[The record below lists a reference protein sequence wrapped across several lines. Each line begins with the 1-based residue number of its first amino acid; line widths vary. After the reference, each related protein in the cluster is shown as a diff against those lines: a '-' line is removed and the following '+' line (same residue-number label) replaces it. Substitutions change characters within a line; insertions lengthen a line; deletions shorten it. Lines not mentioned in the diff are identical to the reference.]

1 MTPMDGTNAGDSLQ
15 TTNRIRRDPAEV
27 ENQAGNDDSRVYR
40 LPRWMP
46 GLLLVL
52 MVVFSV
58 PPLVNLFQ
66 GKPNKDYG
74 LWHQVGAALRQG
86 LEIYP
91 DPASGKLFPFMYP
104 PSAAAMLGYLSVTG
118 PYVTTIILT
127 LIHSVAWLGAIVFSV
142 RLATGGRAS
151 GRNPLLYL
159 LPSLCIVA
167 LIHNTYLLGQPNLT
181 LLTLLLGA
189 FLCLQKG
196 RDVSAGFLVATSAAI
211 KAFPIAALGYLIYRR
226 RWKASAATVVAL
238 GFWLLVAPLPFRTPA
253 EAVRDVKV
261 WTEGMLFTYNKEGIA
276 QRPFRSYSYKNQSIM
291 GLAHRLLRDVPAD
304 GEAVLSKRTAPLIQ
318 QANQRKATGLRPDG
332 SIDLPAIL
340 TAPAQTTNPELEK
353 AFIGVEDDLKK
364 AWRVN
369 VAALDFRAVTLVTL
383 GAMAALSLFT
393 LYVLPPNRQRTR
405 RTDALEFSLV
415 TLLITMFSPLSFN
428 YAFVWLIYPL
438 TVALNEALSHPA
450 PAGPPRRRQLALLSA
465 IFLIPALAIPFPLH
479 AQALGNL
486 FVPAL
491 LLVISLGWTLRRV
504 SREVVDG
511 EVPRA
516 ATRATSARAAV

>member
-1 MTPMDGTNAGDSLQ
+1 MTPTDGTNAGESL
-15 TTNRIRRDPAEV
+15 NNASRIRRDPAEG
-27 ENQAGNDDSRVYR
+27 ESESPREYR

-46 GLLLVL
+46 WLLAIL

-58 PPLVNLFQ
+58 PPLVNLAQ

-74 LWHQVGAALRQG
+74 LWHQVGEALRQG

-91 DPASGKLFPFMYP
+91 DPDSGRLFPFMYP
-104 PSAAAMLGYLSVTG
+104 PSAAAMLGYLSLTG

-127 LIHSVAWLGAIVFSV
+127 LIHSAAWLGAIVFSV

-151 GRNPLLYL
+151 GRNPILYL
-159 LPSLCIVA
+159 VPSLCVVA

-196 RDVSAGFLVATSAAI
+196 RDLSAGFLVATGAAI
-211 KAFPIAALGYLIYRR
+211 KAFPILALGYFLYRR
-226 RWKASAATVVAL
+226 RWKASAATLAAL

-261 WTEGMLFTYNKEGIA
+261 WSGGMLFTYNKQGIA

-304 GEAVLSKRTAPLIQ
+304 GEAVLSKRTAPLVLADQ
-318 QANQRKATGLRPDG
+318 SKTTGLRADG

-340 TAPAQTTNPELEK
+340 TAPPRVNPALET
-353 AFIGVEDDLKK
+353 AFIGIEDDLKK

-369 VAALDFRAVTLVTL
+369 VAALDFKAVTLVTL

-393 LYVLPPNRQRTR
+393 LYVLPPNRPRTR
-405 RTDALEFSLV
+405 RTDALEFALV

-438 TVALNEALSHPA
+438 TVALHEAIAHPA
-450 PAGPPRRRQLALLSA
+450 PHRRLQLGVLGA
-465 IFLIPALAIPFPLH
+465 ILLIPALAIPFPLY

-486 FVPAL
+486 FIPAL
-491 LLVISLGWTLRRV
+491 LLVLSLGWTLRRV
-504 SREVVDG
+504 SREAAAEAPSAG
-511 EVPRA
+511 SRPHATTAA
-516 ATRATSARAAV
+516 ATAV

>member
-1 MTPMDGTNAGDSLQ
+1 MTPIDGTNAGDSLHNS
-15 TTNRIRRDPAEV
+15 NRIRRDLVDAPRE
-27 ENQAGNDDSRVYR
+27 YR

-46 GLLLVL
+46 WLLAIL

-58 PPLVNLFQ
+58 PPLVNLAL

-74 LWHQVGAALRQG
+74 LWHQVGEALRQG

-91 DPASGKLFPFMYP
+91 DPDSGRLFPFMYP
-104 PSAAAMLGYLSVTG
+104 PSAAAMLGYLSLTG
-118 PYVTTIILT
+118 PHATTIILT
-127 LIHSVAWLGAIVFSV
+127 LIHSAAWLGAIVFSV
-142 RLATGGRAS
+142 RLATGGKAS

-159 LPSLCIVA
+159 VPSLCVVA
-167 LIHNTYLLGQPNLT
+167 LIHNTYMLGQPNLS

-189 FLCLQKG
+189 FLCLQKK
-196 RDVSAGFLVATSAAI
+196 RDVWAGVLVATGAAI
-211 KAFPIAALGYLIYRR
+211 KAFPILALGYFIYRR

-238 GFWLLVAPLPFRTPA
+238 GAWLLIAPLPFRTPA

-261 WTEGMLFTYNKEGIA
+261 WSGGMLFTYNKQGIA

-304 GEAVLSKRTAPLIQ
+304 GEAVLSKRTAPLVR
-318 QANQRKATGLRPDG
+318 ANQSETTGLRADG

-340 TAPAQTTNPELEK
+340 NAPPRTHPGLEN
-353 AFIGVEDDLKK
+353 AFVGIEADLKK

-369 VAALDFRAVTLVTL
+369 VASLDFRAVTLVTL

-393 LYVLPPNRQRTR
+393 LYVLPSERRRTR
-405 RTDALEFSLV
+405 RTDALEFALV

-438 TVALNEALSHPA
+438 TVALHEALNHPS
-450 PAGPPRRRQLALLSA
+450 PAGPPRRRQRGMLAA
-465 IFLIPALAIPFPLH
+465 IFLIPALAIPFPLY

-491 LLVISLGWTLRRV
+491 LLVLTLGWKLREA
-504 SREVVDG
+504 SREAVDA
-511 EVPRA
+511 ENASPPQA
-516 ATRATSARAAV
+516 AKILAVGAGV

>member
-1 MTPMDGTNAGDSLQ
+1 MTPLDGNDAGAALQ
-15 TTNRIRRDPAEV
+15 SSNLLRRDPAEGPR
-27 ENQAGNDDSRVYR
+27 EHR

-46 GLLLVL
+46 WLLAVL

-58 PPLVNLFQ
+58 PPLLNLAL

-74 LWHQVGAALRQG
+74 LWHQVGDALRAG

-91 DPASGKLFPFMYP
+91 DPDSGRLFPFMYP
-104 PSAAAMLGYLSVTG
+104 PSAAAMLGYLSLTG
-118 PYVTTIILT
+118 PYATTIILT
-127 LIHSVAWLGAIVFSV
+127 LIHSAAWLGAIVFSV
-142 RLATGGRAS
+142 RLATGGKAA

-159 LPSLCIVA
+159 VPSLCVVA
-167 LIHNTYLLGQPNLT
+167 LIHNTYMLGQPNLT

-189 FLCLQKG
+189 FLCLQKR
-196 RDVSAGFLVATSAAI
+196 RDVWAGVLVATGAAI
-211 KAFPIAALGYLIYRR
+211 KAFPILALGYFIYRR

-238 GFWLLVAPLPFRTPA
+238 GAWLLIAPLPFRTPA

-261 WTEGMLFTYNKEGIA
+261 WSEGMLFTYNKRGIA

-291 GLAHRLLRDVPAD
+291 GLTHRLLRDVPAD
-304 GEAVLSKRTAPLIQ
+304 GEAVLSKRTAPLVR
-318 QANQRKATGLRPDG
+318 AGHSERTGLHADG

-340 TAPAQTTNPELEK
+340 NAPPRSNPALED
-353 AFIGVEDDLKK
+353 AFVGIEKDLKK

-369 VAALDFRAVTLVTL
+369 VASLDFRAVTLVTL

-393 LYVLPPNRQRTR
+393 LYVLPPNRLRTP
-405 RTDALEFSLV
+405 RTDALEFALV

-438 TVALNEALSHPA
+438 TVALNEVLAHPA
-450 PAGPPRRRQLALLSA
+450 PAGPRRRLQRGALATIL
-465 IFLIPALAIPFPLH
+465 LIPAFAIPFPLY

-491 LLVISLGWTLRRV
+491 LLVLTLGSKLREIRREEANAENGPALHAAKTRVASAGVGASSL
-504 SREVVDG
+504 
-511 EVPRA
+511 
-516 ATRATSARAAV
+516 